1 MASTPHIS
9 AGDAAGLPGDDYAM
23 AVGSATAGT
32 IVVQTTTGTIA
43 GATGS
48 GDNLLANVSLS
59 AEEPLNDGKACTLTQ
74 IIATGL
80 GAALATTVV
89 NTPQGFHVLP
99 TVAPAPNTL
108 YAFTYARA

>member
-1 MASTPHIS
+1 MASTPSVS
-9 AGDAAGLPGDDYAM
+9 AGDAAGLAGDAYGIG
-23 AVGSATAGT
+23 VGSATAGT
-32 IVVQTTTGTIA
+32 LVVRTGSEPIS
-43 GATGS
+43 GAAGS

-59 AEEPLNDGKACTLTQ
+59 GEEPLNDGKAATLTQ

-99 TVAPAPNTL
+99 TVAPAANTL